1 MIDSVALP
9 DLGARSDIAAIL
21 AALHEPAVVLDRA
34 GVVVAANAAFCGT
47 FGLQMPQLRGRALFE
62 LDSGGWDLP
71 ELRRLLE
78 NDLPRERLVRDV
90 AATYSPPG
98 GRPIPVRINASW
110 LDEAGLVLLAIE
122 TAETEGDAA
131 IRHSVAH
138 LITAIDHLPMGVG
151 FTDRDGRFVLANPEM
166 QRFAMKV
173 VPSSDPPRAERWRGY
188 HPDGRRI
195 AVSDYPAARALR
207 GETVQPGLEFAF
219 SADDGREIWTRVAA
233 VPLRDGA
240 GEVTG
245 AAVVVSDITSHK
257 QVEATLRASE
267 ARARRT
273 LDELEA
279 TYKTAPIGLCVLDT
293 DLRFVRIN
301 DRLAEMNGVPIAD
314 HIGRTPREIV
324 PAVAEQAE
332 ALLRRVLD
340 TGEPLLNV
348 EVTGETSAHPG
359 VQGIWNENWF
369 PLRDDEGRVIGVT
382 VVAEE
387 ITERKRNE
395 ERLKLL
401 AQEVDHRSK
410 NVLTLVATLVRLT
423 RAGSVAEYRQNL
435 LGRLNALARS
445 HQLLAASRWHGADLR
460 DLISQDL
467 AAYKADD
474 AARVTIDGAHIEV
487 RPSAAQALSMAVHEL
502 ATNAAK
508 YGALSVRSG
517 RVAVSWTLRGGA
529 LHLAWSETDG
539 PAVAAPERTGL
550 GSDIIRRSICDQL
563 EGEVSMD
570 WAPSGLTCALTV
582 PAKNLVQA

>member
-34 GVVVAANAAFCGT
+34 CVVVAANGAFCGT
-47 FGLQMPQLRGRALFE
+47 FGLQMSQLRGRAIFE
-62 LDSGGWDLP
+62 LGSGGWDLP

-78 NDLPRERLVRDV
+78 SDLPRERLVRDV

-98 GRPIPVRINASW
+98 GRPIPVRINGSW
-110 LDEAGLVLLAIE
+110 LDEAGLALLAIE
-122 TAETEGDAA
+122 TAETEGDGA

-188 HPDGRRI
+188 YPDGRRI

-233 VPLRDGA
+233 VPLRDRA

-348 EVTGETSAHPG
+348 EVTGETSAQPG
-359 VQGIWNENWF
+359 VQSIWNESWF

-474 AARVTIDGAHIEV
+474 AARVTIEGAHVEV
-487 RPSAAQALSMAVHEL
+487 QPSAAQALSMAVHEL

-517 RVAVSWTLRGGA
+517 RVAVSWTLRGGE

-539 PAVAAPERTGL
+539 PPVSAPERTGL

-570 WAPSGLTCALTV
+570 WGPSGLTCALTV